1 MATRQELQVQQKRE
15 LDKKEED
22 TIPARV
28 FLPTADIYETDDALN
43 VVLEMPGVEKNSVDI
58 RVEDGVLK
66 IDGRLD
72 FSKYQGL
79 QPLYTEYNVGHYS
92 RSFRLPSRID
102 QNKIAA
108 ELKDGVLSSRCP
120 RSRKPGR
127 ARYKLNDGRRAMSD
141 AAVASLTKKRAMP
154 VSYGS
159 LPVAKQ
165 VEHGGNNRFLVTL
178 PSTAY
183 SLLAPHLRTIPLKR
197 GVILYEVEEKI
208 EQVYFPWRGDGFALG
223 DNAKRSIRR
232 ERFGGTGWGSRR

>member
-22 TIPARV
+22 TVPARV

-66 IDGRLD
+66 IGGRLD

-108 ELKDGVLSSRCP
+108 ELKDGVLSLVLP
-120 RSRKPGR
+120 KVEEAKP
-127 ARYKLNDGRRAMSD
+127 
-141 AAVASLTKKRAMP
+141 
-154 VSYGS
+154 
-159 LPVAKQ
+159 
-165 VEHGGNNRFLVTL
+165 
-178 PSTAY
+178 
-183 SLLAPHLRTIPLKR
+183 RTI
-197 GVILYEVEEKI
+197 
-208 EQVYFPWRGDGFALG
+208 QV
-223 DNAKRSIRR
+223 K
-232 ERFGGTGWGSRR
+232 